1 MAKFI
6 YKVGFASLLLLCGF
20 WFLFLDLHWNTTNF
34 DTKLQSGYK
43 VIIPRQYKVHT
54 ARNTT
59 ERTTDL
65 LDTNITEKLTT
76 VKSTTWV
83 PPVFDILKNKNERLM
98 GMKSGSKFWPKE
110 MTSKDL
116 VLRLKHVRKNYQ
128 NMNKYKVKFK
138 GQIKQNNSAAEILC
152 HLKNRVNMS
161 LLMASDFPPTA
172 TPWSQYLP
180 KKSIQEEVGKLE
192 RCAVVISAGSMK
204 FSRLGQEIDSHDA
217 VLRFNKAPTN
227 GFEIDVGSKTTI
239 RLINSQIITL
249 PSYKFLNDPLYKKG
263 ILVMWDPAPYKADVH
278 QWYAKPEYQFF
289 DRYSQYCKQNP
300 NQTFYILNPMTSWQL
315 WDIVQENAP
324 ENIQPD
330 PPSSGSLGILLMM
343 NLCDEVNVYEFLPST
358 RQSDLCYYYERYYDR
373 ACTVGGYHPLMYEK
387 NLVMKLNQGDM
398 NTIHRYG
405 KATLPGIKH
414 LKC

>member
-1 MAKFI
+1 MARFI
-6 YKVGFASLLLLCGF
+6 YKVGFVCSLLLCGF
-20 WFLFLDLHWNTTNF
+20 WFLFLDLHWDTTNV
-34 DTKLQSGYK
+34 DTKLQSGYQVFK
-43 VIIPRQYKVHT
+43 PRQCTVRT
-54 ARNTT
+54 ARITT

-65 LDTNITEKLTT
+65 PHTNITEKLTT
-76 VKSTTWV
+76 VKNTPWV
-83 PPVFDILKNKNERLM
+83 PPAFDIVKNRFERFM
-98 GMKSGSKFWPKE
+98 ESRYRSKLWPKE
-110 MTSKDL
+110 MTFKDL
-116 VLRLKHVRKNYQ
+116 TFRLQSVKKNYQ

-138 GQIKQNNSAAEILC
+138 GQIAQKNSAAEILC
-152 HLKNRVNMS
+152 HLKNRVNTS
-161 LLMASDFPPTA
+161 PLMASDFPPSA
-172 TPWSQYLP
+172 TTWSQYLP
-180 KKSIQEEVGKLE
+180 KKSLQEEVGKLG

-239 RLINSQIITL
+239 RLINSQVIAL
-249 PSYKFLNDPLYKKG
+249 SSYNFLNNPLYNKG
-263 ILVMWDPAPYKADVH
+263 ILVMWDPAPYEADVH

-300 NQTFYILNPMTSWQL
+300 TQSFYILNPKTSWQL

-405 KATLPGIKH
+405 KATLPGIKN